1 MPTRLL
7 FHERLSREEKLTD
20 FIFSAPFSDKKALLC
35 AYVVFADIFNLI
47 ALRKVFNVKA
57 FA

>member
-47 ALRKVFNVKA
+47 ALRKFLM
-57 FA
+57 